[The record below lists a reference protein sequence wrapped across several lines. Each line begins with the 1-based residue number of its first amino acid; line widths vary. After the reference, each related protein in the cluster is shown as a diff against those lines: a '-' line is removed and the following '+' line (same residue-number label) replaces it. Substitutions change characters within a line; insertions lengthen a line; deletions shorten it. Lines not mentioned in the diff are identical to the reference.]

1 MFFLILMVILF
12 NTIAYFIPK
21 RLTAIELLTTTL
33 FATFLQLVTDTF
45 LDLKYDLYGYFRIGV
60 DWESLIY
67 IGGIYPAINVIFLNY
82 FPYKSGL
89 HKKIVYIFTWG
100 VIAMVYETLFI

>member
-1 MFFLILMVILF
+1 MVILF
-12 NTIAYFIPK
+12 NAIAYFIPK

-60 DWESLIY
+60 DWESLI
-67 IGGIYPAINVIFLNY
+67 
-82 FPYKSGL
+82 
-89 HKKIVYIFTWG
+89 
-100 VIAMVYETLFI
+100 

>member
-1 MFFLILMVILF
+1 MMVILF
-12 NTIAYFIPK
+12 NAIAYFIPK

-60 DWESLIY
+60 DWESLI
-67 IGGIYPAINVIFLNY
+67 
-82 FPYKSGL
+82 
-89 HKKIVYIFTWG
+89 
-100 VIAMVYETLFI
+100 